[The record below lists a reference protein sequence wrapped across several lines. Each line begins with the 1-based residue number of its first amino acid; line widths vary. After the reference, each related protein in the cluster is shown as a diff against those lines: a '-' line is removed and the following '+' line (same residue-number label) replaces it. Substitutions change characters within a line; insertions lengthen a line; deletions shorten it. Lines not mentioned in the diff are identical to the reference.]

1 MASGASSLDSA
12 GSSDGALN
20 MEGDSGSYGSV
31 GSPVRGPECRS
42 AEFDGLQAQC
52 DQAMHQLQLL
62 RHKHSDT
69 IRRCEHTM
77 KELEY
82 YRGQHI
88 AVMNQLEATS
98 QESSALRAK
107 YSDLAND
114 KQRLDREV
122 QTLQKELSELQR
134 IQNQDV
140 LVSDAASNDA
150 MNQHYLSALRKY
162 EAVKD
167 EYDSLRKR
175 YDDLIASHSSAVN
188 KLELSQEEAK
198 RLKKQYDSVLE
209 ERNSAIRERNG
220 LKQQCTAAIRQW
232 DIALRERNEYREA
245 LSKVQQQHEEA
256 VKEINQAMV
265 LRMKASKEMKR
276 LTEERNAALQ
286 EYSLIMGER
295 DTVHKEIEKLGDDL
309 TQAYTKV
316 THLETQNKQLME
328 EKTLSYQIE
337 TLKREIASALQDR
350 DEALKLCNELQQKF
364 GERNYTGEGSNRDY
378 KHCLELNSFSRERDS
393 VNKEA
398 EKETNT
404 RDYTT
409 RDKQRMDN
417 LEQANLELDKL
428 RKTVD
433 TLQVELEEAIQEAE
447 VSKRRRDWAFS
458 ERDKIVLEREN
469 IRGLCDRLRK
479 ERDRA
484 VSELAGALRDSDDI
498 KKQRNEASKELKDLK
513 EKIEFSDHALRT
525 SQLAQIDENNDWEMI
540 SIHVE
545 PGRICLDSDRD
556 DLGLILVGGRDS
568 PYYPNDTG
576 VYVAQLAQGSAFD
589 GKLRL
594 NDCIVRVNNVDCTSV
609 STRVIL
615 ETLRSSTMNPATL
628 IVKRRRMTRR
638 PLRTTQLS
646 IGTVPHGITLELGIY
661 ISKISPG
668 SLAAKDGNLAVGDRV
683 LNINSKPMD
692 TVTTAHEAMAILND
706 DTVDVLTITTL
717 KGISIPSAASSETMA
732 LDGSFAEKQ
741 KMVNSCSQT
750 EQERMMLKAS
760 SDDYERRYLATNFA
774 DRNVYKAAKSVSG
787 EKSSGISNAWD
798 NFREKIDI
806 VRGRKHSKERDDNNK
821 KKGHR
826 NSSPNTFEQEQDAIA
841 ELDSVIDS
849 YHKKASNSNNN
860 NGVLKRSKRRGTE
873 KVEKNGGTWP
883 KARGVPLI
891 QNGTGTILHPR
902 KSKERFPLS
911 AFLPKYDNYNYNRI
925 SNPISLT
932 NFSNVNNR
940 HTVYKAVET
949 PLPTFT
955 KTGQQLFNQKS
966 SSFTP
971 AVQFKD
977 IPIDG
982 GSKKP
987 PSTEFES
994 SASETGRL
1002 GSALAPSETSID
1014 FSVKSGG
1021 VGRDL
1026 DSYFANKRP
1035 QKYTTG
1041 GGSSSDTQVT
1051 TDTLQ
1056 HNRVRSQLYSSGIGG
1071 SSTSAA
1077 STTSGPASRQQMAP
1091 GNFPFPPYHPYATS
1105 SHSHPHST
1113 QHQNHSLPLRY
1124 PSPPSLPSAQS
1135 GESIGL
1141 PDARTYCFEP
1151 PYSPGP
1157 GLQTTVTPV
1166 TTFSHLHTPSV
1177 DLHYHKSR
1185 ALTLGIPCDT
1195 PTYGHGYEGGTLPG
1209 RKEDQRIR
1217 IPSNTSVTS
1226 KSSVGKLSTGSIERT
1241 SERGSPMP
1249 TFHVEVL
1256 SPGTS
1261 STSGTESSS
1270 GTVRGSNQHK
1280 RASMP
1285 DYSYSQSCPAPGE
1298 LRRVHIDKS
1307 VEPLGIQISCLD
1319 SGGVFVSTVYE
1330 HSLAAQVGLQT
1341 GDQLLEVC
1349 GINMRSAT
1357 YQLAANVLRQ
1367 CGNSITMLVQYSPD
1381 KYTELEAG
1389 SSSSSSEAADGAAAG
1404 SRSGS
1409 PTPCNSPEAPRK
1421 SVMETLEPEVP
1432 ERDTTTITITTT
1444 AAAATATAIT
1454 TAAPV
1459 MSTLRVERDMRPSA
1473 SLDVRSTQ
1481 ERQREMRP
1489 SASLDINIRKPE
1501 LRSAATLD
1509 RLSRA
1514 QLQRQTA
1521 MRSPTQEELNRK
1533 PPPPSGE
1540 PRYLLIETRKCSN
1553 LGISLVGGNGV
1564 GIFVHSVQPG
1574 CLAEE
1579 AGLFTGDRILEYNG
1593 VDLRQA
1599 TAEQAALEL
1608 ARPAD
1613 KVTLVAQ
1620 YMPERYNEVKD
1631 KPGDSFYV
1639 KALFDRTGEVGDSL
1653 QLRFNKDDILYVDN
1667 TMFNGTP
1674 GHWRAWIVDQTGRR
1688 QTCGIIPSKFKV
1700 EEELLLRRSLGDL
1713 EQDAGKRSNT
1723 SARRSFFRRKK
1734 QQPRSS
1740 SSRDSTKE
1748 LSSHLTGVNLGW
1760 YSDSGTLNEDTLPAS
1775 YQRVERLDYPTLRP
1789 VLIIGPLSECVVTKL
1804 LQDYPAQFTR
1814 CLAEAMHC
1822 SQSTLEQG
1830 LRDSLYIDYRK
1841 KGSYFECTTVQAVKD
1856 ICEKNTHCILD
1867 VSMASIERLH
1877 RHQIY
1882 PIVLLI
1888 KFKDRTQIK
1897 EVKDSRYPSDKI
1909 STKAAKEMFEHALKI
1924 EAEYKHY
1931 ISAVIPAGVSVA
1943 YICTQVKASVD
1954 EEQSK
1959 ALWVPR
1965 GGP

>member
-31 GSPVRGPECRS
+31 GSPVGGPECRS
-42 AEFDGLQAQC
+42 DYDGLQAQC

-69 IRRCEHTM
+69 IRRCEITM

-98 QESSALRAK
+98 QESSSLRAK
-107 YSDLAND
+107 YGDLAND

-122 QTLQKELSELQR
+122 QSLQKELSELQR
-134 IQNQDV
+134 MQNQEV
-140 LVSDAASNDA
+140 LVADATGNDT

-198 RLKKQYDSVLE
+198 RLKKQYDTVLE
-209 ERNSAIRERNG
+209 ERNSALRERNG

-245 LSKVQQQHEEA
+245 LAKVQQQHEEA
-256 VKEINQAMV
+256 VKEINQAMM
-265 LRMKASKEMKR
+265 LRMKASKDMKR

-309 TQAYTKV
+309 TQAYTKN
-316 THLETQNKQLME
+316 THLETQNKQLLDE
-328 EKTLSYQIE
+328 KKTLSYQIE
-337 TLKREIASALQDR
+337 TLKREISSALQDR
-350 DEALKLCNELQQKF
+350 DEALKVCNELRQKF
-364 GERNYTGEGSNRDY
+364 GDYSEGSSRDH
-378 KHCLELNSFSRERDS
+378 KHRLELNSLSHERDS
-393 VNKEA
+393 VSKEA

-404 RDYTT
+404 RDYAT

-428 RKTVD
+428 RKSVD
-433 TLQVELEEAIQEAE
+433 TLQGELEEAIQEAE

-458 ERDKIVLEREN
+458 ERDKIVLERES
-469 IRGLCDRLRK
+469 IRTLCDRLRK

-513 EKIEFSDHALRT
+513 EKIEFGDHALRT
-525 SQLAQIDENNDWEMI
+525 SQLAQIDESNDWEMI
-540 SIHVE
+540 PIHVE
-545 PGRICLDSDRD
+545 PGRICLDSDRG

-576 VYVAQLAQGSAFD
+576 VYVAQVTQGSALD
-589 GKLRL
+589 GKLRV

-615 ETLRSSTMNPATL
+615 ETLRSSTVNPATL
-628 IVKRRRMTRR
+628 IVKRRRITRR
-638 PLRTTQLS
+638 SLRTTQLS
-646 IGTVPHGITLELGIY
+646 VGTVPHGITLELGIY

-692 TVTTAHEAMAILND
+692 TITTAHEAMAILND

-717 KGISIPSAASSETMA
+717 KGIPVPSAASSETVA
-732 LDGSFAEKQ
+732 IDGSFVAEKQ

-760 SDDYERRYLATNFA
+760 SDDYERRYLSTNYA

-787 EKSSGISNAWD
+787 EKASGISNAWD

-806 VRGRKHSKERDDNNK
+806 VRGRKHSKERDESK

-849 YHKKASNSNNN
+849 YHKKASNSNN
-860 NGVLKRSKRRGTE
+860 GVLKRSKRRGTE

-883 KARGVPLI
+883 KARGGPLI
-891 QNGTGTILHPR
+891 QNGTGTILHSR

-911 AFLPKYDNYNYNRI
+911 VLLHPPKYDNYNYNRI
-925 SNPISLT
+925 SNPIPLT

-949 PLPTFT
+949 PLPSFT
-955 KTGQQLFNQKS
+955 KTGQLFSQKP
-966 SSFTP
+966 SFTP

-1021 VGRDL
+1021 AGRDV
-1026 DSYFANKRP
+1026 DSYFVNKRP
-1035 QKYTTG
+1035 QKYTT
-1041 GGSSSDTQVT
+1041 GSSSDTQVT

-1056 HNRVRSQLYSSGIGG
+1056 HNRVHSQLYSSGIGG

-1077 STTSGPASRQQMAP
+1077 STTSGPTSRQQLAP
-1091 GNFPFPPYHPYATS
+1091 
-1105 SHSHPHST
+1105 
-1113 QHQNHSLPLRY
+1113 
-1124 PSPPSLPSAQS
+1124 
-1135 GESIGL
+1135 E
-1141 PDARTYCFEP
+1141 
-1151 PYSPGP
+1151 
-1157 GLQTTVTPV
+1157 
-1166 TTFSHLHTPSV
+1166 
-1177 DLHYHKSR
+1177 
-1185 ALTLGIPCDT
+1185 
-1195 PTYGHGYEGGTLPG
+1195 
-1209 RKEDQRIR
+1209 
-1217 IPSNTSVTS
+1217 
-1226 KSSVGKLSTGSIERT
+1226 
-1241 SERGSPMP
+1241 
-1249 TFHVEVL
+1249 
-1256 SPGTS
+1256 
-1261 STSGTESSS
+1261 
-1270 GTVRGSNQHK
+1270 
-1280 RASMP
+1280 
-1285 DYSYSQSCPAPGE
+1285 
-1298 LRRVHIDKS
+1298 
-1307 VEPLGIQISCLD
+1307 
-1319 SGGVFVSTVYE
+1319 
-1330 HSLAAQVGLQT
+1330 
-1341 GDQLLEVC
+1341 
-1349 GINMRSAT
+1349 
-1357 YQLAANVLRQ
+1357 
-1367 CGNSITMLVQYSPD
+1367 
-1381 KYTELEAG
+1381 YTELEG
-1389 SSSSSSEAADGAAAG
+1389 SGSSSSSEAGDGAATG

-1409 PTPCNSPEAPRK
+1409 PTPCNSPAAPRK
-1421 SVMETLEPEVP
+1421 STVETLEPVEP
-1432 ERDTTTITITTT
+1432 ERDATITIATTAPTVTTT
-1444 AAAATATAIT
+1444 AAPT
-1454 TAAPV
+1454 
-1459 MSTLRVERDMRPSA
+1459 MSTLRVEHMRPSA
-1473 SLDVRSTQ
+1473 SLEVRSTQ
-1481 ERQREMRP
+1481 EREREMRP
-1489 SASLDINIRKPE
+1489 SASLDNASFNIRKPE

-1509 RLSRA
+1509 RLNRA
-1514 QLQRQTA
+1514 QMQRQNA
-1521 MRSPTQEELNRK
+1521 MRSPTQEDQNRK
-1533 PPPPSGE
+1533 PPPSGE

-1579 AGLFTGDRILEYNG
+1579 AGLFAGDRILEYNG

-1653 QLRFNKDDILYVDN
+1653 QLRFSKDDILYVDN

-1713 EQDAGKRSNT
+1713 EQDTGKRSDT
-1723 SARRSFFRRKK
+1723 RARRSFFRRKK

-1748 LSSHLTGVNLGW
+1748 ISHLSTGHNLGW
-1760 YSDSGTLNEDTLPAS
+1760 YSDSGSLNEDTLPAS

-1789 VLIIGPLSECVVTKL
+1789 VLIIGPLSECVVTRL
-1804 LQDYPAQFTR
+1804 LQEYPGQFTR

-1830 LRDSLYIDYRK
+1830 LREALYIDYRK
-1841 KGSYFECTTVQAVKD
+1841 KGSYFECTTVQAVKE

-1909 STKAAKEMFEHALKI
+1909 STKAAKEMFEQALKI

-1931 ISAVIPAGVSVA
+1931 ISAVIPAGVNVA

-1959 ALWVPR
+1959 ALWIPR

>member
-31 GSPVRGPECRS
+31 GSPVRGSECRS

-140 LVSDAASNDA
+140 LVADAASNDA

-188 KLELSQEEAK
+188 KAKLSQEEAK

-245 LSKVQQQHEEA
+245 LAKVQQQHEEA

-265 LRMKASKEMKR
+265 LRMKASKDMKR

-309 TQAYTKV
+309 TQAYTKI

-328 EKTLSYQIE
+328 EKKTLSYQIE

-364 GERNYTGEGSNRDY
+364 GERDYTGEGSNRDY
-378 KHCLELNSFSRERDS
+378 KHCLELNPFSRERDS

-404 RDYTT
+404 RDYSTH
-409 RDKQRMDN
+409 KQRMDN

-525 SQLAQIDENNDWEMI
+525 SQLAQIDESNDWEMI
-540 SIHVE
+540 PIHVE

-576 VYVAQLAQGSAFD
+576 VYVAQVAQGSAFD

-717 KGISIPSAASSETMA
+717 KGISIPSAASSETI
-732 LDGSFAEKQ
+732 DGSFAEKQ

-760 SDDYERRYLATNFA
+760 SDDYERRYLSNFA
-774 DRNVYKAAKSVSG
+774 DRNVYKATKSVSG

-860 NGVLKRSKRRGTE
+860 GVLKRSKRRGTE

-891 QNGTGTILHPR
+891 QNGT
-902 KSKERFPLS
+902 
-911 AFLPKYDNYNYNRI
+911 
-925 SNPISLT
+925 
-932 NFSNVNNR
+932 
-940 HTVYKAVET
+940 VET

-966 SSFTP
+966 PPFTP

-982 GSKKP
+982 GSKKR

-1026 DSYFANKRP
+1026 DSYFANKRS
-1035 QKYTTG
+1035 QKYTAG

-1056 HNRVRSQLYSSGIGG
+1056 HNRVHSQLYSSGIGG

-1157 GLQTTVTPV
+1157 GLQNTVTPV
-1166 TTFSHLHTPSV
+1166 TTFGHLHTPSV
-1177 DLHYHKSR
+1177 DLHYHKPR

-1195 PTYGHGYEGGTLPG
+1195 PTHGHGYEGGTLPS

-1270 GTVRGSNQHK
+1270 GTVRGNNQHK

-1285 DYSYSQSCPAPGE
+1285 DYSCSQSGPAPGE

-1307 VEPLGIQISCLD
+1307 VEPLGIQISCLN

-1330 HSLAAQVGLQT
+1330 HSLAEQVGLQI

-1381 KYTELEAG
+1381 RYFSALAFTLFGIRVSYKRHFYLQEYTELEAG
-1389 SSSSSSEAADGAAAG
+1389 SSSSSSEAADGAAPG
-1404 SRSGS
+1404 TRSGS

-1444 AAAATATAIT
+1444 AAAATATAVT

-1459 MSTLRVERDMRPSA
+1459 MSSLRVERDMRPSA
-1473 SLDVRSTQ
+1473 SLEVRGTQ

-1613 KVTLVAQ
+1613 KVTMVAQ

-1804 LQDYPAQFTR
+1804 LQDYPGQFTR

-1909 STKAAKEMFEHALKI
+1909 STKAAKEMFEQALKI

-1943 YICTQVKASVD
+1943 YICTQVKAAVD

>member
-1 MASGASSLDSA
+1 
-12 GSSDGALN
+12 
-20 MEGDSGSYGSV
+20 
-31 GSPVRGPECRS
+31 
-42 AEFDGLQAQC
+42 
-52 DQAMHQLQLL
+52 MHQLQLL

-88 AVMNQLEATS
+88 AVMNQLEAAS
-98 QESSALRAK
+98 QESSALRGK
-107 YSDLAND
+107 YGDLAND

-122 QTLQKELSELQR
+122 QTLQKELSELR
-134 IQNQDV
+134 IQNQEV
-140 LVSDAASNDA
+140 LVSDAAGND
-150 MNQHYLSALRKY
+150 MNQHYPPALRKY
-162 EAVKD
+162 DAVKD

-175 YDDLIASHSSAVN
+175 YDDLIASHSSA
-188 KLELSQEEAK
+188 LELSKEEAT
-198 RLKKQYDSVLE
+198 RLKTDYEQVTL
-209 ERNSAIRERNG
+209 ERNSAIRERNA

-245 LSKVQQQHEEA
+245 LAKIQQQHEEA

-265 LRMKASKEMKR
+265 LRMKASKDMKR

-295 DTVHKEIEKLGDDL
+295 DTVHKEIEKLTDDL
-309 TQAYTKV
+309 SQAYGKI
-316 THLETQNKQLME
+316 THLESQNKQLVE
-328 EKTLSYQIE
+328 EKKTLSYQIE
-337 TLKREIASALQDR
+337 TLKREISSALQDR
-350 DEALKLCNELQQKF
+350 DEALQMCNELRQKF
-364 GERNYTGEGSNRDY
+364 GDYSEGSSRDY
-378 KHCLELNSFSRERDS
+378 KHRLELHSFSRERDS
-393 VNKEA
+393 VIKEDA
-398 EKETNT
+398 ERETNT
-404 RDYTT
+404 RDYAK
-409 RDKQRMDN
+409 RDKERMDN
-417 LEQANLELDKL
+417 LDQANQELDKL
-428 RKTVD
+428 RKAVD
-433 TLQVELEEAIQEAE
+433 TLQAELEEALQEAE

-458 ERDKIVLEREN
+458 ERDKIVLERES
-469 IRGLCDRLRK
+469 IRTLCDRLRK

-484 VSELAGALRDSDDI
+484 VSELASALRDSDDI

-513 EKIEFSDHALRT
+513 EKIESGDHALRT
-525 SQLAQIDENNDWEMI
+525 SQLAQSLTCGHDASVVEGSDWEMV

-545 PGRICLDSDRD
+545 PGRLHLDADR

-568 PYYPNDTG
+568 PYYPNDNG
-576 VYVAQLAQGSAFD
+576 VYVAQVTQGSAFD
-589 GKLRL
+589 GKLRV
-594 NDCIVRVNNVDCTSV
+594 NDCITRINNVDCTSV
-609 STRVIL
+609 SSRIIM
-615 ETLRSSTMNPATL
+615 ETLRSSGTVGPTTM
-628 IVKRRRMTRR
+628 IVRRRRITRR
-638 PLRTTQLS
+638 SLRTTQLS
-646 IGTVPHGITLELGIY
+646 VGSVPHGITLELGIY

-692 TVTTAHEAMAILND
+692 TVTSVHEAMIILND
-706 DTVDVLTITTL
+706 TTIDVLTITTL
-717 KGISIPSAASSETMA
+717 KGIPVPSAASSETMTTI
-732 LDGSFAEKQ
+732 DGFSAEKQ

-760 SDDYERRYLATNFA
+760 SDDYERRYLSTNFGE
-774 DRNVYKAAKSVSG
+774 RNVAYKAAKSVSG

-806 VRGRKHSKERDDNNK
+806 VRGRKHGSKERDDK
-821 KKGHR
+821 KKSHR
-826 NSSPNTFEQEQDAIA
+826 NSSPNTYEQEQDAIA

-849 YHKKASNSNNN
+849 YHKKAN
-860 NGVLKRSKRRGTE
+860 NGVLKRSKRRGAE
-873 KVEKNGGTWP
+873 KDEKNGGTWP
-883 KARGVPLI
+883 KARGGPLI

-902 KSKERFPLS
+902 KTKERFPLS
-911 AFLPKYDNYNYNRI
+911 VILPKYDSHNYNRI
-925 SNPISLT
+925 SNPTPLT
-932 NFSNVNNR
+932 SFSNVSNR

-949 PLPTFT
+949 PLPSFT
-955 KTGQQLFNQKS
+955 KSGQLYSQR
-966 SSFTP
+966 SFTP
-971 AVQFKD
+971 AAAVQFKD
-977 IPIDG
+977 IPID
-982 GSKKP
+982 KKP
-987 PSTEFES
+987 PSSVEFVES
-994 SASETGRL
+994 AAAETRL
-1002 GSALAPSETSID
+1002 GSVLAPSETSID
-1014 FSVKSGG
+1014 FSLKSGG
-1021 VGRDL
+1021 ATRADL
-1026 DSYFANKRP
+1026 DYFAASKRP
-1035 QKYTTG
+1035 Q
-1041 GGSSSDTQVT
+1041 
-1051 TDTLQ
+1051 
-1056 HNRVRSQLYSSGIGG
+1056 N
-1071 SSTSAA
+1071 
-1077 STTSGPASRQQMAP
+1077 PAP
-1091 GNFPFPPYHPYATS
+1091 
-1105 SHSHPHST
+1105 
-1113 QHQNHSLPLRY
+1113 
-1124 PSPPSLPSAQS
+1124 
-1135 GESIGL
+1135 
-1141 PDARTYCFEP
+1141 
-1151 PYSPGP
+1151 
-1157 GLQTTVTPV
+1157 QTTATVYAG
-1166 TTFSHLHTPSV
+1166 HMHTPSV
-1177 DLHYHKSR
+1177 DLHYHHKTR
-1185 ALTLGIPCDT
+1185 ALPLGIPCDV
-1195 PTYGHGYEGGTLPG
+1195 PSAYSHGYEGGTLPG
-1209 RKEDQRIR
+1209 SRKEDQRIR

-1256 SPGTS
+1256 SPGTGGGGGS
-1261 STSGTESSS
+1261 STGSSTGGGSSG
-1270 GTVRGSNQHK
+1270 GTVRGSGGTK

-1285 DYSYSQSCPAPGE
+1285 DYCYSQPRPAPGE

-1307 VEPLGIQISCLD
+1307 VEPLGIQISCLE

-1330 HSLAAQVGLQT
+1330 HSLASQVGLQI

-1381 KYTELEAG
+1381 KYTELEG
-1389 SSSSSSEAADGAAAG
+1389 SASSSSSEAGDGEAG
-1404 SRSGS
+1404 TGSHSGS

-1421 SVMETLEPEVP
+1421 GAVETLEPVEP
-1432 ERDTTTITITTT
+1432 ERDATTTTTITITTT
-1444 AAAATATAIT
+1444 TSAAAPTIT
-1454 TAAPV
+1454 STSTT
-1459 MSTLRVERDMRPSA
+1459 MSSLRVERDMRPSA

-1481 ERQREMRP
+1481 EREREMRP

-1514 QLQRQTA
+1514 QMLRQNA
-1521 MRSPTQEELNRK
+1521 MRSPTQEEQNRK
-1533 PPPPSGE
+1533 PPPSGE

-1579 AGLFTGDRILEYNG
+1579 AGLFAGDRILEYNG

-1639 KALFDRTGEVGDSL
+1639 KALFDRVGEVGDSL

-1734 QQPRSS
+1734 QQQRSS
-1740 SSRDSTKE
+1740 SSRDSKE
-1748 LSSHLTGVNLGW
+1748 LSHLTGVNLGW

-1789 VLIIGPLSECVVTKL
+1789 VLILGPLSECVVTKL
-1804 LQDYPAQFTR
+1804 LQEYSSQFTR

-1822 SQSTLEQG
+1822 SQATLEQG
-1830 LRDSLYIDYRK
+1830 LRDSLYVDYRK

-1867 VSMASIERLH
+1867 VSIASIDRLH

-1888 KFKDRTQIK
+1888 KFKDRAQIK

-1909 STKAAKEMFEHALKI
+1909 STKAAKEMYEQALKM

-1954 EEQSK
+1954 DEQSK